1 LEEPV
6 AIDDV
11 FRALGDPT
19 RREVLRLLRESGSMT
34 AGEIAERFHLAKSTM
49 SAHFNA
55 LRQAGLIVS
64 ERQGQQIVYS
74 LHESVVEEA
83 IEAMLRLF
91 RVGDT
96 SPIETKEVKE

>member
-1 LEEPV
+1 V
-6 AIDDV
+6 TVDDV

-34 AGEIAERFHLAKSTM
+34 AGEISTHFDLAKSTM

-64 ERQGQQIVYS
+64 ERQGQRIVYS
-74 LHESVVEEA
+74 LHQSVVEEA
-83 IEAMLRLF
+83 VEAMLRLL
-91 RVGDT
+91 RVGGPSSSEKRGD
-96 SPIETKEVKE
+96 SQ